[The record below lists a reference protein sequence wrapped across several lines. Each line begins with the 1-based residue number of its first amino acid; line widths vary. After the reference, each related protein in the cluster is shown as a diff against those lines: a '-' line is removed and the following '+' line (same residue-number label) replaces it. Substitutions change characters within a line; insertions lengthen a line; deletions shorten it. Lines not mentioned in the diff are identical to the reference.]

1 MHCCKQHIYFWIAYI
16 FLFEYILLIQIINVK
31 YNKIQQRYNMLIGKY
46 IFETTIWIS
55 VCFQNIF
62 SYDIYY
68 KRFWDNFPQGKL
80 PANPKLIL
88 TLTGRQFSSGEIVR
102 IPLQTWEKYLKEH
115 WHSLSEYIYINQ
127 YTRCLINRSLF
138 PIVI

>member
-46 IFETTIWIS
+46 IFEITIWIS

-80 PANPKLIL
+80 PANPKSNPNPNREAIFLGGNCPDTITDMRKIFERAL
-88 TLTGRQFSSGEIVR
+88 TFAVR
-102 IPLQTWEKYLKEH
+102 IYLYQSVH
-115 WHSLSEYIYINQ
+115 
-127 YTRCLINRSLF
+127 TLF
-138 PIVI
+138 N